1 MDSSR
6 GGQLKPEVA
15 EPARPVLPGIDTEV
29 VSSWIAGLGIDAVSP
44 IRFAPLGDGKSNLTY
59 LVTDAA
65 GSRWVLRRP
74 PLGNLL
80 PSAHDVAREHRI
92 LSRLVDTPV
101 PIPRPVALREA
112 DAELDAPLLLMEH
125 VPGLVVDSEASL
137 ATVSLERRHAI
148 GISLARTLA
157 TIHAVD
163 LAAVGLDDLAS
174 HKPYALR
181 QLKRWRRQFEDSK
194 TREIPLISDL
204 ADRLESNV
212 PEQQEV
218 TLVHGDYH
226 LLNVIT
232 DPASGSVRAIL
243 DWELCTLGDPLADLG
258 TLLAYWPQA
267 DDPVPPTPSP
277 FPARPGFPNRREL
290 VDAYARSADRD
301 VGAIGFWET
310 LGCWKVAVI
319 GEGVLRRCLDEP
331 GNGDAGE
338 AAEKVD
344 RMLQRLDFT
353 AKRAS
358 I

>member
-1 MDSSR
+1 
-6 GGQLKPEVA
+6 V
-15 EPARPVLPGIDTEV
+15 PGIDADV
-29 VSSWIAGLGIDAVSP
+29 VAVWIAELGIGAVGP
-44 IRFAPLGDGKSNLTY
+44 IEFAPLGDGKSNLTY
-59 LVTDAA
+59 LVTDSA

-80 PSAHDVAREHRI
+80 PSAHDVTREHRI

-112 DAELDAPLLLMEH
+112 DAAIDAPLLLMEH
-125 VPGLVVDSEASL
+125 VPGLVVDDEASL
-137 ATVSLERRHAI
+137 ATVSLDRRHAI
-148 GISLARTLA
+148 GMSLPRALA
-157 TIHAVD
+157 TVHSVD
-163 LAAVGLDDLAS
+163 LAAVGLEDLAS

-194 TREIPLISDL
+194 TREIPLIADL
-204 ADRLESNV
+204 ADRLERNV
-212 PEQQEV
+212 PEQHEV
-218 TLVHGDYH
+218 TLVHGDFH

-232 DPASGSVRAIL
+232 DAASGSVRAIL

-267 DDPVPPTPSP
+267 DDPVLPTPTP

-290 VDAYARSADRD
+290 VDAYARASKRD
-301 VGAIGFWET
+301 VAAIGFWET

-331 GNGDAGE
+331 GNGDARD

-344 RMLQRLDFT
+344 LMLKRLDFV
-353 AKRAS
+353 AKRAA